1 MRLYAFQGLHY
12 AAAEGDQAAPPYDQI
27 DSKLRDRLH
36 AQSPH
41 QFAHLTKPLP
51 GASGDPYGEADA
63 LHRRWLAEGVIE
75 RDPRPALYP
84 YVIELAGGGR
94 RLALC
99 GLAGFEE
106 PGSGVIR
113 PHEET
118 LAKPLADRLALLR
131 ATQVDLEPILLTVQ
145 DGGGI
150 EALLREDLEG
160 AVPIAV
166 HLDPA
171 GNRHLLFRLAEPER
185 VARYQE
191 LLAALPAAIADGHH
205 RYKVGQRYASETSA
219 RPGSAAAAKLAVVD
233 SLDAGGLVID
243 PIHRALAEP
252 IGLDRLASLT
262 TARRRWEGEGGSA
275 FAASVARAPQP
286 SLGVWQVGE
295 LPEIWTLDPAA
306 APEGTPPGAEF
317 LTVWLLHGALFPAL
331 GLPAEAATD
340 GTVLYRSDPNL
351 LWDQV
356 ASGEA
361 AVGLWLPPMA
371 PEAFAAAIAH
381 GDMLPPKS
389 TRFLPKVVSGMVWA
403 GHDAE
408 VA

>member
-12 AAAEGDQAAPPYDQI
+12 APEEGDQAAPPYDQI
-27 DSKLRDRLH
+27 DDALRDRLH
-36 AQSPH
+36 ALSAH
-41 QFAHLTKPLP
+41 QFAHLIKPLP

-63 LHRRWLAEGVIE
+63 LHRRWLAGGVIE
-75 RDPRPALYP
+75 RDARPALYP

-94 RLALC
+94 RLGLC

-106 PGSGVIR
+106 PGSGIIR

-131 ATQVDLEPILLTVQ
+131 ATQVDLEPILLMVQ
-145 DGGGI
+145 DAGGL

-160 AVPIAV
+160 ATPIAE
-166 HLDPA
+166 HRDPA
-171 GNRHLLFRLAEPER
+171 GNRHLLFRLDDPDRAG
-185 VARYQE
+185 RYQA
-191 LLAALPAAIADGHH
+191 LLAPLPAAIADGHH
-205 RYKVGQRYASETSA
+205 RYKVGQRYAQEVSA
-219 RPGSAAAAKLAVVD
+219 PPGTAAGAKLAVVD
-233 SLDAGGLVID
+233 SLDSGHLVID

-252 IGLDRLASLT
+252 VDLDRLAALA
-262 TARRRWEGEGGSA
+262 TARRRWQGESGSA
-275 FAASVARAPQP
+275 FAAAVAGAPQP
-286 SLGVWQVGE
+286 ALGVWQVGE

-306 APEGTPPGAEF
+306 APQGTPPGAER
-317 LTVWLLHGALFPAL
+317 LTVALLHGALLPAL
-331 GLPAEAATD
+331 GFSPEAATD
-340 GTVLYRSDPNL
+340 GTLLYRSDPAA
-351 LWDQV
+351 LWEMV
-356 ASGEA
+356 ASGQA
-361 AVGLWLPPMA
+361 ALGLWLPPMA

-403 GHDAE
+403 GHDSQ